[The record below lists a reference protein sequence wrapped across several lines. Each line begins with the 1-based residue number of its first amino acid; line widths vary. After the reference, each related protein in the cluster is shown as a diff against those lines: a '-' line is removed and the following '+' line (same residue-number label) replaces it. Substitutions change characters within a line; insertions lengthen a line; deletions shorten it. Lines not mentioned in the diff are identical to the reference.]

1 MLDPLYHAMQ
11 SFDPDAL
18 PYPVTALRVDN
29 AREES
34 SELPFHRHDKAQ
46 LVVSLQG
53 GVMCQAEGG
62 MWMVPPRC
70 GVWIPGDMLH
80 SNHITANGQVC
91 LLFVDPTITGLPE
104 HCCTLSLTPLVVELI
119 LHVAQI
125 ANPANLT
132 LPHET
137 QLITVLLEELRR
149 MQVEQLHL
157 PIPEHPVLQRIA
169 HALIRHPDDR
179 STVAQWAS
187 KVAMSERT
195 LARLVQRETRM
206 SFGRWRQQLHILIAL
221 QRLAAGFSVQ
231 RVSDALG
238 YESVSAFIT
247 MFRKALGKP
256 PGRYIAE
263 Q

>member
-1 MLDPLYHAMQ
+1 MPAPLYQATT

-18 PYPVTALRVDN
+18 PYPVTALRDN

-34 SELPFHRHDKAQ
+34 RELPFHRHHKGQ
-46 LVVSLQG
+46 LVVSFQG

-70 GVWIPGDMLH
+70 GVWIPGGMLH
-80 SNHITANGQVC
+80 SNHITANGHVY
-91 LLFVDPTITGLPE
+91 LLFVDPAISGLPE

-119 LHVAQI
+119 RHIAQLED
-125 ANPANLT
+125 PSDLD
-132 LPHET
+132 LPHEK
-137 QLITVLLEELRR
+137 QLTAVLLEELRR

-169 HALIRHPDDR
+169 YALIRHPNNR
-179 STVAQWAS
+179 NTVAQWAEQ
-187 KVAMSERT
+187 VAMSERT

-221 QRLAAGFSVQ
+221 QQLAAGSSVQ

>member
-1 MLDPLYHAMQ
+1 MLDPLRHAMV

-18 PYPVTALRVDN
+18 PYPVAALRINVHEQ
-29 AREES
+29 A
-34 SELPFHRHDKAQ
+34 SELPFHKHRKAQ
-46 LVVSLQG
+46 LVVALQG

-70 GVWIPGDMLH
+70 GVWIPGGMLH

-91 LLFVDPTITGLPE
+91 LLFVDASETGFPQ

-119 LHVAQI
+119 LHVAQLKD
-125 ANPANLT
+125 PAYQT
-132 LPHET
+132 EPHES
-137 QLITVLLEELRR
+137 QIIAVLLEELRR

-157 PIPEHPVLQRIA
+157 PIPEHPALQRIA
-169 HALIRHPDDR
+169 DTLIRRPHDR
-179 STVAQWAS
+179 STVAQWA
-187 KVAMSERT
+187 KRVAMSERT
-195 LARLVQRETRM
+195 LARLVLRETGM
-206 SFGRWRQQLHILIAL
+206 TFGRWRQQLHILIAL
-221 QRLAAGFSVQ
+221 QRLAAGTSVQ
-231 RVSDALG
+231 HVSDALG